1 MAGSAGNSNHSAETA
16 QSTSY
21 ADRDCRISK
30 ENLYMVLA
38 LHMQEFPGE
47 PEIGDYKKVGAVL
60 VLPNDMLYA
69 VDCSRDGVHG
79 VARLLMA
86 HPETAQECKVF
97 VSRKPCSF
105 CTKLL
110 VQSKV
115 KRVFYLPIEP
125 EYYKEASEGDF
136 GVETSRVDELF
147 KVSSIAQSVFVPR
160 AGQDVI
166 DAAERKH
173 QTDRSKRTTEQNN
186 LFNKY
191 WNVAWFEKREAQREE
206 TEDAQYIC
214 QKKLPW
220 RTFEGKMKKQV
231 KEDFKSIAEWMDLV
245 LSNLKLPRDPLSE
258 ALQLNQYIH
267 LMKLAF
273 FLAER
278 TDDPKRG
285 VGAVIVNKDKDIVG
299 LGWNGFP
306 TKSLYGEFPRAS
318 RTDEAVTEKKYP
330 YIIHAEQNAL
340 LMRNTK
346 SIKDATLVVTMTP
359 CDDCTPLIKMQGIK
373 TVVLGEKIRFD
384 SSDPLIKFTKFRPWV
399 DDIDDGIKCIEL
411 TETKEQQSQESGE
424 REETERKQ
432 LLRKQLTMSLAVKR
446 KKQSQLLQKQ
456 LMMSLAVKRKK
467 KSQLLNSPPP
477 KLKHNFKN
485 RKEKLMMSL
494 AVKRKKK
501 SQLVNSPPPKL
512 KHN

>member
-1 MAGSAGNSNHSAETA
+1 MAG
-16 QSTSY
+16 STSY
-21 ADRDCRISK
+21 AARDCRISK

-38 LHMQEFPGE
+38 LHMQEFPGD

-79 VARLLMA
+79 VARLLIT
-86 HPETAQECKVF
+86 HPEIPQECKVF

-125 EYYKEASEGDF
+125 EYYKDASDEDF
-136 GVETSRVDELF
+136 DDETSRVDELF

-160 AGQDVI
+160 AGQEVI
-166 DAAERKH
+166 EAAENKH
-173 QTDRSKRTTEQNN
+173 QTDRNRRTTEQDN

-191 WNVAWFEKREAQREE
+191 WDVAWFGE
-206 TEDAQYIC
+206 TEDAQDNC

-220 RTFEGKMKKQV
+220 RAFDGEMREQV
-231 KEDFKSIAEWMDLV
+231 KEDFKSITEWMAHV
-245 LSNLKLPRDPLSE
+245 LIKSQLPRDQPSQ
-258 ALQLNQYIH
+258 ALQYIH

-373 TVVLGEKIRFD
+373 TVVLGEEIRFD
-384 SSDPLIKFTKFRPWV
+384 SSDPLIKFTKFRLWV
-399 DDIDDGIKCIEL
+399 DDIDDGIECIEL
-411 TETKEQQSQESGE
+411 RDK
-424 REETERKQ
+424 RA
-432 LLRKQLTMSLAVKR
+432 AVPE
-446 KKQSQLLQKQ
+446 
-456 LMMSLAVKRKK
+456 K
-467 KSQLLNSPPP
+467 KSCWFL
-477 KLKHNFKN
+477 
-485 RKEKLMMSL
+485 
-494 AVKRKKK
+494 
-501 SQLVNSPPPKL
+501 
-512 KHN
+512 

>member
-1 MAGSAGNSNHSAETA
+1 MAG
-16 QSTSY
+16 STSY
-21 ADRDCRISK
+21 AARDCRISK

-38 LHMQEFPGE
+38 LHMQEFPGD
-47 PEIGDYKKVGAVL
+47 PEIGDYKKVGAAL

-79 VARLLMA
+79 VARLLIT
-86 HPETAQECKVF
+86 HPEIPQECKVF

-125 EYYKEASEGDF
+125 EYYKDASDEDF
-136 GVETSRVDELF
+136 DDETSRVDELF

-160 AGQDVI
+160 AGEEVI
-166 DAAERKH
+166 EAAERKH
-173 QTDRSKRTTEQNN
+173 QTDRSRRTTEQDN

-191 WNVAWFEKREAQREE
+191 WDVAWFGE
-206 TEDAQYIC
+206 TEDAQDNC

-220 RTFEGKMKKQV
+220 RAFDGEMREQV
-231 KEDFKSIAEWMDLV
+231 KEDFKSITEWMAHV
-245 LSNLKLPRDPLSE
+245 LIKSQLPRDQPSQ
-258 ALQLNQYIH
+258 ALQYIH

-384 SSDPLIKFTKFRPWV
+384 SSDPLIKFTKFRLWV

-424 REETERKQ
+424 REETG
-432 LLRKQLTMSLAVKR
+432 LAPAETADDV
-446 KKQSQLLQKQ
+446 SGGEEEETGP
-456 LMMSLAVKRKK
+456 VC
-467 KSQLLNSPPP
+467 
-477 KLKHNFKN
+477 
-485 RKEKLMMSL
+485 EII
-494 AVKRKKK
+494 
-501 SQLVNSPPPKL
+501 
-512 KHN
+512 

>member
-1 MAGSAGNSNHSAETA
+1 MAG
-16 QSTSY
+16 STSY
-21 ADRDCRISK
+21 AARDCRISK

-38 LHMQEFPGE
+38 LHMQEFPGD
-47 PEIGDYKKVGAVL
+47 PEIGDYKKVGAAL

-79 VARLLMA
+79 VARLLIT
-86 HPETAQECKVF
+86 HPEIPQECKVF

-125 EYYKEASEGDF
+125 EYYKDASDEDF
-136 GVETSRVDELF
+136 DDETSRVDELF

-160 AGQDVI
+160 AGEEVI
-166 DAAERKH
+166 EAAERKH
-173 QTDRSKRTTEQNN
+173 QTDRSRRTTEQDN

-191 WNVAWFEKREAQREE
+191 WDVAWFGE
-206 TEDAQYIC
+206 TEDAQDNC

-220 RTFEGKMKKQV
+220 RAFDGEMREQV
-231 KEDFKSIAEWMDLV
+231 KEDFKSITEWMAHV
-245 LSNLKLPRDPLSE
+245 LIKSQLPRDQPSQSL
-258 ALQLNQYIH
+258 QYIH

-384 SSDPLIKFTKFRPWV
+384 SSDPLIKFTKFRLWV

-424 REETERKQ
+424 REETG
-432 LLRKQLTMSLAVKR
+432 LAPAETADDV
-446 KKQSQLLQKQ
+446 SGGEEEETGP
-456 LMMSLAVKRKK
+456 VC
-467 KSQLLNSPPP
+467 
-477 KLKHNFKN
+477 
-485 RKEKLMMSL
+485 EII
-494 AVKRKKK
+494 
-501 SQLVNSPPPKL
+501 
-512 KHN
+512 

>member
-1 MAGSAGNSNHSAETA
+1 MAG
-16 QSTSY
+16 STSY
-21 ADRDCRISK
+21 AARDCRISK

-38 LHMQEFPGE
+38 LHMQEFPGD

-79 VARLLMA
+79 VARLLIT
-86 HPETAQECKVF
+86 HPEIPQECKVF

-125 EYYKEASEGDF
+125 EYYKDASDEDF
-136 GVETSRVDELF
+136 DDETSRVDELF

-160 AGQDVI
+160 AGQEVI
-166 DAAERKH
+166 EAAENKH
-173 QTDRSKRTTEQNN
+173 QTDRNRRTTEQDN

-191 WNVAWFEKREAQREE
+191 WDVAWFGE
-206 TEDAQYIC
+206 TEDAQDNC

-220 RTFEGKMKKQV
+220 RAFDGEMREQV
-231 KEDFKSIAEWMDLV
+231 KEDFKSITEWMAHV
-245 LSNLKLPRDPLSE
+245 LIKSQLPRDQPSQ
-258 ALQLNQYIH
+258 ALQYIH

-318 RTDEAVTEKKYP
+318 RSDEAVTEKKYP

-373 TVVLGEKIRFD
+373 TVVLGEEIRFD
-384 SSDPLIKFTKFRPWV
+384 SSDPLIKFTKFRQWV
-399 DDIDDGIKCIEL
+399 DDIDDGIKCTEL

-424 REETERKQ
+424 REETG
-432 LLRKQLTMSLAVKR
+432 LAPAETADDV
-446 KKQSQLLQKQ
+446 SGGEEEETGP
-456 LMMSLAVKRKK
+456 AC
-467 KSQLLNSPPP
+467 
-477 KLKHNFKN
+477 
-485 RKEKLMMSL
+485 EII
-494 AVKRKKK
+494 
-501 SQLVNSPPPKL
+501 
-512 KHN
+512 

>member
-1 MAGSAGNSNHSAETA
+1 MAG
-16 QSTSY
+16 STSY
-21 ADRDCRISK
+21 AARDCRISK

-38 LHMQEFPGE
+38 LHMQEFPGD

-79 VARLLMA
+79 VARLLIT
-86 HPETAQECKVF
+86 HPEIPQECKVF

-125 EYYKEASEGDF
+125 EYYKDASDEDF
-136 GVETSRVDELF
+136 DDETSRVDELF

-160 AGQDVI
+160 AGQEVI
-166 DAAERKH
+166 EAAEHKH
-173 QTDRSKRTTEQNN
+173 PTDRNSRTTEQDN

-191 WNVAWFEKREAQREE
+191 WDVAWFGE
-206 TEDAQYIC
+206 TEDAQDNC

-220 RTFEGKMKKQV
+220 RAFDGEMREQV
-231 KEDFKSIAEWMDLV
+231 KEDFKSITEWMAHV
-245 LSNLKLPRDPLSE
+245 LIKSQLPRDQPSQ
-258 ALQLNQYIH
+258 ALQYIH

-278 TDDPKRG
+278 TDDPKTG

-318 RTDEAVTEKKYP
+318 RSDEAETEKKYP

-346 SIKDATLVVTMTP
+346 SIKDATLVVTRTP
-359 CDDCTPLIKMQGIK
+359 CDDCTPLIDMQGIK
-373 TVVLGEKIRFD
+373 KVVLGKKILD
-384 SSDPLIKFTKFRPWV
+384 SSDPQIKYTKFQQRV
-399 DDIDDGIKCIEL
+399 GDIDDGIVCIEL
-411 TETKEQQSQESGE
+411 IKTKEQQSQESGE
-424 REETERKQ
+424 RE
-432 LLRKQLTMSLAVKR
+432 
-446 KKQSQLLQKQ
+446 
-456 LMMSLAVKRKK
+456 
-467 KSQLLNSPPP
+467 
-477 KLKHNFKN
+477 
-485 RKEKLMMSL
+485 
-494 AVKRKKK
+494 
-501 SQLVNSPPPKL
+501 
-512 KHN
+512 

>member
-1 MAGSAGNSNHSAETA
+1 MAG
-16 QSTSY
+16 STSY
-21 ADRDCRISK
+21 AARDCRISK

-38 LHMQEFPGE
+38 LHMQEFPGD
-47 PEIGDYKKVGAVL
+47 PEIGDYKKVGAAL

-79 VARLLMA
+79 VARLLIT
-86 HPETAQECKVF
+86 HPEIPQECKVF

-125 EYYKEASEGDF
+125 EYYKDASDEDF
-136 GVETSRVDELF
+136 DDETSRVDELF

-160 AGQDVI
+160 AGQEVI
-166 DAAERKH
+166 EAAERKH
-173 QTDRSKRTTEQNN
+173 QTDRSRRTTEQDN

-191 WNVAWFEKREAQREE
+191 WDVAWFGE
-206 TEDAQYIC
+206 TEDAQDNC

-220 RTFEGKMKKQV
+220 RAFDGEMREQV
-231 KEDFKSIAEWMDLV
+231 KEDFKSITEWMAHV
-245 LSNLKLPRDPLSE
+245 LIKSQLPRDQPSQ
-258 ALQLNQYIH
+258 ALQYIH
-267 LMKLAF
+267 LMKLAV

-384 SSDPLIKFTKFRPWV
+384 SSDPLIKFTKFRLWV
-399 DDIDDGIKCIEL
+399 DDIDDGIKYIEL
-411 TETKEQQSQESGE
+411 TETKEQQSRKRKADGFSSGE
-424 REETERKQ
+424 RASVENRASSCTA
-432 LLRKQLTMSLAVKR
+432 LRRS
-446 KKQSQLLQKQ
+446 
-456 LMMSLAVKRKK
+456 
-467 KSQLLNSPPP
+467 KSVP
-477 KLKHNFKN
+477 
-485 RKEKLMMSL
+485 
-494 AVKRKKK
+494 
-501 SQLVNSPPPKL
+501 
-512 KHN
+512 

>member
-1 MAGSAGNSNHSAETA
+1 MAG
-16 QSTSY
+16 STSY
-21 ADRDCRISK
+21 AARDCRISK

-47 PEIGDYKKVGAVL
+47 PEIGNYKKVGAVL
-60 VLPNDMLYA
+60 VLPNDILYA

-79 VARLLMA
+79 VARLLIT
-86 HPETAQECKVF
+86 HPEISQECKVF

-125 EYYKEASEGDF
+125 EYYKEPVPLWLLRGASKEDF
-136 GVETSRVDELF
+136 DDETSRVDELF

-160 AGQDVI
+160 AGKDVI
-166 DAAERKH
+166 EAAEPKH
-173 QTDRSKRTTEQNN
+173 QTDGSKRTTEQNN

-191 WNVAWFEKREAQREE
+191 WNVGWFGD
-206 TEDAQYIC
+206 TERSQDIF

-220 RTFEGKMKKQV
+220 RAFEGKMRKQV
-231 KEDFKSIAEWMDLV
+231 KDDFRSITQWMDIV
-245 LSNLKLPRDPLSE
+245 LGKSQLPRDSPSE
-258 ALQLNQYIH
+258 ALQLNQHIH

-278 TDDPKRG
+278 TDDPKTG

-318 RTDEAVTEKKYP
+318 RSDDEALKRKYP

-346 SIKDATLVVTMTP
+346 SIKDATLVVTRTP
-359 CDDCTPLIKMQGIK
+359 CDDCTPLIVMQGIK
-373 TVVLGEKIRFD
+373 TVVLGEKIRD
-384 SSDPLIKFTKFRPWV
+384 SSDPQIKYTKFQQRV
-399 DDIDDGIKCIEL
+399 DIADGIKCIDL
-411 TETKEQQSQESGE
+411 TETKEQQSRKREADGFSSGE
-424 REETERKQ
+424 RASVENRASSCTAPR
-432 LLRKQLTMSLAVKR
+432 RS
-446 KKQSQLLQKQ
+446 
-456 LMMSLAVKRKK
+456 
-467 KSQLLNSPPP
+467 KSVP
-477 KLKHNFKN
+477 
-485 RKEKLMMSL
+485 
-494 AVKRKKK
+494 
-501 SQLVNSPPPKL
+501 
-512 KHN
+512 

>member
-1 MAGSAGNSNHSAETA
+1 MAG
-16 QSTSY
+16 STSY
-21 ADRDCRISK
+21 AARDCRISK

-38 LHMQEFPGE
+38 LHMQEFPGD

-79 VARLLMA
+79 VARLLIT
-86 HPETAQECKVF
+86 HPEIPQECKVF

-125 EYYKEASEGDF
+125 EYYKDASDEDF
-136 GVETSRVDELF
+136 DDETSRVDELF

-160 AGQDVI
+160 AGQEVI
-166 DAAERKH
+166 EAAENKH
-173 QTDRSKRTTEQNN
+173 QTDRNRRTTEQDN

-191 WNVAWFEKREAQREE
+191 WDVAWFGE
-206 TEDAQYIC
+206 TEDAQDNC

-220 RTFEGKMKKQV
+220 RAFDGEMREQV
-231 KEDFKSIAEWMDLV
+231 KEDFKSITEWMAHV
-245 LSNLKLPRDPLSE
+245 LIKSQLPRDQPSQ
-258 ALQLNQYIH
+258 ALQYIH

-318 RTDEAVTEKKYP
+318 RSDEAVTEKKYP

-384 SSDPLIKFTKFRPWV
+384 SSDPLIKFTKFRRWV
-399 DDIDDGIKCIEL
+399 DDIDDGIKWIEL
-411 TETKEQQSQESGE
+411 RETKEQQSRKRKADGFSSGE
-424 REETERKQ
+424 RASVENRASSCTA
-432 LLRKQLTMSLAVKR
+432 LRRS
-446 KKQSQLLQKQ
+446 
-456 LMMSLAVKRKK
+456 
-467 KSQLLNSPPP
+467 KSVP
-477 KLKHNFKN
+477 
-485 RKEKLMMSL
+485 
-494 AVKRKKK
+494 
-501 SQLVNSPPPKL
+501 
-512 KHN
+512 

>member
-1 MAGSAGNSNHSAETA
+1 MAG
-16 QSTSY
+16 STSY
-21 ADRDCRISK
+21 AARDCRISK

-38 LHMQEFPGE
+38 LHMQEFPGD
-47 PEIGDYKKVGAVL
+47 PEIGDYKKVGAAL

-69 VDCSRDGVHG
+69 VDCSRDGVHD
-79 VARLLMA
+79 VARLLIT
-86 HPETAQECKVF
+86 HPEIPQECKVF

-125 EYYKEASEGDF
+125 EYYKDASDEDF
-136 GVETSRVDELF
+136 DDETSRVDELF

-160 AGQDVI
+160 AGQEVI
-166 DAAERKH
+166 EAAERKH
-173 QTDRSKRTTEQNN
+173 QTDRSRRTTEQDN

-191 WNVAWFEKREAQREE
+191 WDVAWFGE
-206 TEDAQYIC
+206 TEDAQDNC

-220 RTFEGKMKKQV
+220 RAFDGEMRVQV
-231 KEDFKSIAEWMDLV
+231 KEDFKSITEWMAHV
-245 LSNLKLPRDPLSE
+245 LIKSQLPRDQPSQ
-258 ALQLNQYIH
+258 ALQYIH

-278 TDDPKRG
+278 TDDPKTG

-318 RTDEAVTEKKYP
+318 RTDAERDKKYP

-346 SIKDATLVVTMTP
+346 SIKDATLVVTRTP
-359 CDDCTPLIKMQGIK
+359 CDDCIPLIDMHGFK
-373 TVVLGEKIRFD
+373 TVVLGKKIVD
-384 SSDPLIKFTKFRPWV
+384 SSDPQITYTKFQEWV
-399 DDIDDGIKCIEL
+399 RNRDVECIVL
-411 TETKEQQSQESGE
+411 IETKEQQSRKRKADDFSSGE
-424 REETERKQ
+424 REE
-432 LLRKQLTMSLAVKR
+432 
-446 KKQSQLLQKQ
+446 
-456 LMMSLAVKRKK
+456 
-467 KSQLLNSPPP
+467 
-477 KLKHNFKN
+477 N
-485 RKEKLMMSL
+485 RAS
-494 AVKRKKK
+494 
-501 SQLVNSPPPKL
+501 S
-512 KHN
+512 

>member
-1 MAGSAGNSNHSAETA
+1 MAG
-16 QSTSY
+16 STSY
-21 ADRDCRISK
+21 AARDCRISK

-38 LHMQEFPGE
+38 LHMQEFPGD
-47 PEIGDYKKVGAVL
+47 PEIGDYKKVGAAL

-79 VARLLMA
+79 VARLVIT
-86 HPETAQECKVF
+86 HPEIPQECKVF

-125 EYYKEASEGDF
+125 EYYKDASDEDF
-136 GVETSRVDELF
+136 DDETSRVDELF

-160 AGQDVI
+160 AGQEVI
-166 DAAERKH
+166 EAAERKH
-173 QTDRSKRTTEQNN
+173 QTDRSRRTTEQDN

-191 WNVAWFEKREAQREE
+191 WDVAWFGE
-206 TEDAQYIC
+206 TEDAQDNC

-220 RTFEGKMKKQV
+220 RAFDGEMREQV
-231 KEDFKSIAEWMDLV
+231 KEDFKSITEWMAHV
-245 LSNLKLPRDPLSE
+245 LIKSQLPRDQPSQVL
-258 ALQLNQYIH
+258 QYIH

-318 RTDEAVTEKKYP
+318 RSDEAVTEKKYP

-346 SIKDATLVVTMTP
+346 SIKDAILVVTMTP

-384 SSDPLIKFTKFRPWV
+384 SSDPLIKFTKFRLWV

-411 TETKEQQSQESGE
+411 IETKEQQSQESGE
-424 REETERKQ
+424 REETE
-432 LLRKQLTMSLAVKR
+432 LAPAETADDV
-446 KKQSQLLQKQ
+446 SGGEEEETE
-456 LMMSLAVKRKK
+456 SAPAETADDV
-467 KSQLLNSPPP
+467 SGG
-477 KLKHNFKN
+477 
-485 RKEKLMMSL
+485 EEEET
-494 AVKRKKK
+494 
-501 SQLVNSPPPKL
+501 
-512 KHN
+512 

>member
-1 MAGSAGNSNHSAETA
+1 MAG
-16 QSTSY
+16 STSY
-21 ADRDCRISK
+21 AARDCRISK

-38 LHMQEFPGE
+38 LHMQEFPGD
-47 PEIGDYKKVGAVL
+47 PKIGDYKKVGAAL

-79 VARLLMA
+79 VARLLIT
-86 HPETAQECKVF
+86 HPEIPQECKVF

-125 EYYKEASEGDF
+125 EYYKDASDEDF
-136 GVETSRVDELF
+136 DDETSRVDELF

-160 AGQDVI
+160 AGQEVI
-166 DAAERKH
+166 EAAERKH
-173 QTDRSKRTTEQNN
+173 QTNRSKTTTEQNN

-191 WNVAWFEKREAQREE
+191 WKVAWFGKTQEHQEVAQ
-206 TEDAQYIC
+206 DIC

-220 RTFEGKMKKQV
+220 RAFKGKMREQV
-231 KEDFKSIAEWMDLV
+231 EQDFKSITEWMDLV
-245 LSNLKLPRDPLSE
+245 LTVSQLPRDPPLTDHD
-258 ALQLNQYIH
+258 ALQRGQYIH

-278 TDDPKRG
+278 TDDPKTG

-318 RTDEAVTEKKYP
+318 RTDEAVRDKKYP

-346 SIKDATLVVTMTP
+346 SIKDATLVVTRTP
-359 CDDCTPLIKMQGIK
+359 CDDCIPLINMHGFK
-373 TVVLGEKIRFD
+373 TVVLGKKILD
-384 SSDPLIKFTKFRPWV
+384 SSDPQITYTKFQQWV
-399 DDIDDGIKCIEL
+399 RDRGVECIVL
-411 TETKEQQSQESGE
+411 IETKEQQSRKTKADDFSSGE
-424 REETERKQ
+424 REE
-432 LLRKQLTMSLAVKR
+432 
-446 KKQSQLLQKQ
+446 
-456 LMMSLAVKRKK
+456 
-467 KSQLLNSPPP
+467 
-477 KLKHNFKN
+477 N
-485 RKEKLMMSL
+485 RAS
-494 AVKRKKK
+494 
-501 SQLVNSPPPKL
+501 S
-512 KHN
+512 

>member
-1 MAGSAGNSNHSAETA
+1 MAG
-16 QSTSY
+16 STSY
-21 ADRDCRISK
+21 AARDCRISK

-38 LHMQEFPGE
+38 LHMQEFPGK

-79 VARLLMA
+79 VARLLIT
-86 HPETAQECKVF
+86 HPEISQECKVF

-125 EYYKEASEGDF
+125 EYYQEANGKDF
-136 GVETSRVDELF
+136 DDETSRVDELF

-160 AGQDVI
+160 AGQEVI
-166 DAAERKH
+166 EAAERKH

-191 WNVAWFEKREAQREE
+191 WKVAWFGKTQEHQEVAQ
-206 TEDAQYIC
+206 DIC

-220 RTFEGKMKKQV
+220 RAFTGKMREQV
-231 KEDFKSIAEWMDLV
+231 EQDFKSITEWMDLV
-245 LSNLKLPRDPLSE
+245 LTISQLPRDPPLTD
-258 ALQLNQYIH
+258 ALQRREYIH

-278 TDDPKRG
+278 TDDPKTG

-318 RTDEAVTEKKYP
+318 RTDEAAERDKKYP

-346 SIKDATLVVTMTP
+346 SIKDATLVVTRTP
-359 CDDCTPLIKMQGIK
+359 CDDCTPLIDMQGIK
-373 TVVLGEKIRFD
+373 TVVLGKKILD
-384 SSDPLIKFTKFRPWV
+384 SSDPQIKYTKFQQRV
-399 DDIDDGIKCIEL
+399 GDKDDEIQCIEL
-411 TETKEQQSQESGE
+411 IETKEQQSQESGA
-424 REETERKQ
+424 REETGPAPNQPSTE
-432 LLRKQLTMSLAVKR
+432 TST
-446 KKQSQLLQKQ
+446 
-456 LMMSLAVKRKK
+456 
-467 KSQLLNSPPP
+467 
-477 KLKHNFKN
+477 
-485 RKEKLMMSL
+485 
-494 AVKRKKK
+494 
-501 SQLVNSPPPKL
+501 
-512 KHN
+512 